1 MGDPRGRAEAQHDGG
16 GAGAVRPQQTSGS
29 DRVAPHKQRHP
40 LQCWLRLQ
48 GTTSVTT
55 ELSGSEIT
63 VLFWCVLSAYVYQSL
78 SNSLWCTRPK
88 LQTVSSALEPLHLHN
103 GCWSW
108 QILIWNLEIGE
119 PVKMIDC
126 HTDVILSMSFNTDGS
141 LLATSCKDKKLRII
155 EPRSG
160 AVLQVRGRRSNPF
173 ESYVIFN
180 GSPSI
185 TLSSHSKYGLI
196 WMSILNL
203 KSLTL
208 IGVCANITSSNI
220 MQMKHWSHKRG
231 HMHKDSPHLC
241 LHQQASCKNHR
252 VNRVVFLGNMKRLL
266 TTGVS
271 RWNTREIALWDQ
283 VRRDLRVPCRC
294 DPRVGVCWI
303 PCVCDGFP
311 RRTCLC
317 R

>member
-1 MGDPRGRAEAQHDGG
+1 M
-16 GAGAVRPQQTSGS
+16 
-29 DRVAPHKQRHP
+29 
-40 LQCWLRLQ
+40 
-48 GTTSVTT
+48 
-55 ELSGSEIT
+55 
-63 VLFWCVLSAYVYQSL
+63 LSAYVYQSL
-78 SNSLWCTRPK
+78 SNSLRRTRPK
-88 LQTVSSALEPLHLHN
+88 LRTESSALEPLHLHN
-103 GCWSW
+103 ACWSW

-160 AVLQVRGRRSNPF
+160 AVLQVRGGGSNPF

-180 GSPSI
+180 GSPRI

-220 MQMKHWSHKRG
+220 TQMKH
-231 HMHKDSPHLC
+231 
-241 LHQQASCKNHR
+241 
-252 VNRVVFLGNMKRLL
+252 
-266 TTGVS
+266 
-271 RWNTREIALWDQ
+271 
-283 VRRDLRVPCRC
+283 
-294 DPRVGVCWI
+294 
-303 PCVCDGFP
+303 
-311 RRTCLC
+311 
-317 R
+317 